1 MCVPITGK
9 TEEEGSIRLEKGV
22 DEVEVEW
29 RVGRL
34 VSAKV
39 LPPIEE
45 LLAVEI
51 ANCSASI

>member
-9 TEEEGSIRLEKGV
+9 TEVVRMEKGV
-22 DEVEVEW
+22 DEVEAEW

-45 LLAVEI
+45 EYYWQ
-51 ANCSASI
+51 